1 MIKAIFK
8 TVGVAAALIAVPL
21 LLLIVGLVF
30 MLIGPIAGVLMIIF
44 LPMVIA
50 GVIIG
55 WTERS
60 KKHDKKD

>member
-8 TVGVAAALIAVPL
+8 TVGVAAALIATPI

-30 MLIGPIAGVLMIIF
+30 MLIGPVAGVLMIIF

-60 KKHDKKD
+60 KKQNKED